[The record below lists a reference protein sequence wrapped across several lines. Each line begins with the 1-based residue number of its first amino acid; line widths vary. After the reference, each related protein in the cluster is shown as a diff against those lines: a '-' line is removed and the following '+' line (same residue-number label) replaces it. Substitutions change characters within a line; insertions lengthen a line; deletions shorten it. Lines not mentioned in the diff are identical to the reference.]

1 MTVLS
6 FGAKPDEY
14 RLSLPINEWHQLNL
28 SRSLVWVLLVNTDTV
43 SPNGYFGLVNQRFQ
57 RPQRPVEAFGDHQ
70 RMGSD
75 LDRYPFLVLY
85 IAPCIRYGD
94 VRWSIVDSCVEEG
107 LVFDHGRCRWL

>member
-1 MTVLS
+1 VTVLS

-43 SPNGYFGLVNQRFQ
+43 SPNGYFGLVNQCFQ
-57 RPQRPVEAFGDHQ
+57 HPVEAFGDLQ

-75 LDRYPFLVLY
+75 LDRYPFLVVY
-85 IAPCIRYGD
+85 VAPCIRYGD
-94 VRWSIVDSCVEEG
+94 VMLRIVDSCVQEG